1 MAAGATVAASVAG
14 VSVSTRANSSRAL
27 HRKALHC
34 EMDDREM
41 VAAAEVFTAPAGCC
55 IGRSDAWFCTVG
67 SAKEATPTC
76 MPEKQAIVAEPPGGN
91 APGWHMK
98 RSRSRRSAKYTTMRC
113 LMTRAEALSL
123 HDYPCNCKCLVNFR
137 QALAWVRAVMLSH
150 TGHELP
156 QACAQLAVRIM
167 VC

>member
-55 IGRSDAWFCTVG
+55 TGPSDAWFCTVG
-67 SAKEATPTC
+67 SAEEATPTC
-76 MPEKQAIVAEPPGGN
+76 MPEKQAIVAEPPGDN

-98 RSRSRRSAKYTTMRC
+98 RSRSRRSAKHAKTHG
-113 LMTRAEALSL
+113 LISKAETQSL
-123 HDYPCNCKCLVNFR
+123 QD
-137 QALAWVRAVMLSH
+137 
-150 TGHELP
+150 
-156 QACAQLAVRIM
+156 
-167 VC
+167 